1 MLPDL
6 NAAQVV
12 VLAMMG
18 LSVGIVGAVVGV
30 GGGFLLVPALLFI
43 FPDADPATITSI
55 SLTAVFFNAV
65 SASIG
70 YRRRHIQDFR
80 TAAILIAI
88 AVPAAITG
96 ALVNRLTGRGSF
108 EVIFGV
114 VLIMGAIYLVSRSLL
129 RSRPQEPAT
138 RGHAHV
144 VVETSGRVHE
154 YRVNEP
160 LTATVA
166 PVAGFFAGFFGIG
179 GGIINVPI
187 MLILLRIP
195 SAVAVATSQL
205 ELAFGAAAAL
215 MVHIALDAG
224 ESELWLRAG
233 ITGAGALVGAQIGV
247 RLAPRVGGRLVLG
260 VIGAGLMFAGLQLL
274 ISSLGS

>member
-1 MLPDL
+1 
-6 NAAQVV
+6 
-12 VLAMMG
+12 
-18 LSVGIVGAVVGV
+18 
-30 GGGFLLVPALLFI
+30 
-43 FPDADPATITSI
+43 
-55 SLTAVFFNAV
+55 
-65 SASIG
+65 
-70 YRRRHIQDFR
+70 
-80 TAAILIAI
+80 
-88 AVPAAITG
+88 
-96 ALVNRLTGRGSF
+96 
-108 EVIFGV
+108 
-114 VLIMGAIYLVSRSLL
+114 MGAIYLVSRSLL

-160 LTATVA
+160 LTAAVA